1 MNSVD
6 GGGASASD
14 PDAEIGELDYWSF
27 VTLAKQR
34 VGERLDIGDTDSSHL
49 ALSLNRASGILTH
62 VTESIVHRPLK
73 LNWSAFRM
81 LFVLW
86 VVGEIEQSKLTL
98 LTNSSKATVS
108 NVSTGLLKQE
118 LIERTQSEKD
128 RRTFLLKLTD
138 KGEQTVTEAYLQ
150 QNELLTQWSS
160 VLDTSERQTLMNLLE
175 KLMKRRD
182 IFGYRSTT

>member
-1 MNSVD
+1 MSSVD
-6 GGGASASD
+6 GDGSST
-14 PDAEIGELDYWSF
+14 PDREAETGELDYWSF

-34 VGERLDIGDTDSSHL
+34 VGERLNIADVDSSHL
-49 ALSLNRASGILTH
+49 ALSLNRASGIITH
-62 VTESIVHRPLK
+62 VTESEVHRPLK

-108 NVSTGLLKQE
+108 NVSNGLLKQE
-118 LIERTQSEKD
+118 LIVRTPSEKD
-128 RRTFLLKLTD
+128 RRTFLLKLTPQ
-138 KGEQTVTEAYLQ
+138 GEQTVTEAYSQ
-150 QNELLTQWSS
+150 QNEILLQWSS
-160 VLDTSERQTLMNLLE
+160 VLDDDERQILMNLLE